1 MCCGSRR
8 AGAEVTWERASDGLG
23 HSKYSINLFFSSSV
37 IYGICACKH
46 SIFCMVVTAR
56 MSLCQIL
63 KCSRF
68 HLSGFLNE
76 LERPKKHKERPRF

>member
-1 MCCGSRR
+1 MGK
-8 AGAEVTWERASDGLG
+8 GLQMVLG

-37 IYGICACKH
+37 IYGIC
-46 SIFCMVVTAR
+46 VVNTVYSAW
-56 MSLCQIL
+56 LLLQECLYVQIL
-63 KCSRF
+63 GKCSRF